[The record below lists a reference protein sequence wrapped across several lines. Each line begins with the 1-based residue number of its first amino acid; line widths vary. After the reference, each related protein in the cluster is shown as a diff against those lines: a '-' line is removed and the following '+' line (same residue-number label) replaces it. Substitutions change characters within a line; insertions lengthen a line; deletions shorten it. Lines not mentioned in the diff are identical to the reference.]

1 MQFFTVAGA
10 IVVALCGL
18 EGARRL
24 NKSVDADLSGVSAY
38 LSLLYYTR
46 TQIDLYALPVSEI
59 FERCSHELLF
69 SCGWCEESVPS
80 SFDELFDCCKI
91 NDKEA
96 KKVIMDFCRGF
107 GRNYREEELR
117 RCDSSIALLTQ
128 CHERLFSEMTNKKKL
143 NFTLCLSGSL
153 ALIILL
159 I

>member
-1 MQFFTVAGA
+1 MQFFTVSGA
-10 IVVALCGL
+10 MVVALCGL

-24 NKSVDADLSGVSAY
+24 NKSADDDLSGVSAY
-38 LSLLYYTR
+38 LSLLRYTR

-59 FERCSHELLF
+59 FERCSRELLL
-69 SCGWCEESVPS
+69 SCGWRAEVAPS

-96 KKVIMDFCRGF
+96 KKVIMDFCTGF

-117 RCDSSIALLTQ
+117 RCDASVDALKR
-128 CHERLFSEMTNKKKL
+128 CYERLFSEMTSKKKL

>member
-24 NKSVDADLSGVSAY
+24 NKSADADLEGVSAY
-38 LSLLYYTR
+38 LSLLRYTR

-59 FERCSHELLF
+59 FERCSPELLF
-69 SCGWCEESVPS
+69 LCGWHEERAPS
-80 SFDELFDCCKI
+80 SFDELFECCKI
-91 NDKEA
+91 SDKEA
-96 KKVIMDFCRGF
+96 KSAIMEFCTGF

-117 RCDSSIALLTQ
+117 RCDASVALLTR
-128 CHERLFSEMTNKKKL
+128 CYERLFSEMTSKKKL